1 MNILL
6 FSQSFSPNIGGVE
19 NHLNG
24 LIPELQK
31 AGHQISVITINNKN
45 YKNFEIINEVKV
57 YRINYPSVK
66 FFGLLKIWQEI
77 FKKIKLIKEADVI
90 HIHDVFIYFLPFK
103 ILFPHKKI
111 ITVFHGWENKFPIP
125 IKNILYKKLAQ
136 KLSANTISIGD
147 YVNKHYQLKKEN
159 NYVSYGAVKTPIEE
173 ISLNSKDKNSFL
185 FLGRL
190 ERDTGLETFLK
201 TLSIIKDK
209 YEINVTFC
217 GDGPLKDECKKYGKV
232 KGFIDPKK
240 DLSKAE
246 FCFVGGYLSML
257 EAFSYKCNVIAS
269 YENQL
274 KKDYWLYCPFAEYL
288 FVSESSKELSK
299 KIISILKNKKEN
311 IKKINNAYKLTK
323 KYNFEKLAKLYL
335 EISQ

>member
-31 AGHQISVITINNKN
+31 VDHQISLITVNNKN
-45 YKNFEIINEVKV
+45 YKNFEIINKVKV
-57 YRINYPSVK
+57 YRINYPSIK

-77 FKKIKLIKEADVI
+77 SKKINLIKEADVI
-90 HIHDVFIYFLPFK
+90 HVHDVFIYFLPFRF
-103 ILFPHKKI
+103 LFPNKKV
-111 ITVFHGWENKFPIP
+111 ITIFHGWENKFPIP

-136 KLSANTISIGD
+136 KLSNKTISIGD
-147 YVNKHYQLKKEN
+147 YVNKHYQLKNKN
-159 NYVSYGAVKTPIEE
+159 NYVSYGAVEIPKKE
-173 ISLNSKDKNSFL
+173 ISLKSKVRRSFL

-190 ERDTGLETFLK
+190 EKDTGLETFLK
-201 TLSIIKDK
+201 TLDIIKDK
-209 YEINVTFC
+209 YEIKVTFC
-217 GDGPLKDECKKYGKV
+217 GDGPLKKECQQYGQV

-240 DLSKAE
+240 ELIKAE

-257 EAFSYKCNVIAS
+257 EAFAHKCNVITS

-274 KKDYWLYCPFAEYL
+274 KKDYWLRNPFAKYL
-288 FVSESSKELSK
+288 VVGKNSQELSK

-311 IKKINNAYKLTK
+311 TKKIKSAYELTK
-323 KYNFEKLAKLYL
+323 KYSFEKLAKLYL
-335 EISQ
+335 KISQ

>member
-31 AGHQISVITINNKN
+31 AGHRISVITINNKN
-45 YKNFEIINEVKV
+45 YKNFEIINEVRV
-57 YRINYPSVK
+57 YRINYPSIK
-66 FFGLLKIWQEI
+66 FWGLLKIWQEI
-77 FKKIKLIKEADVI
+77 FKKINLIKKADII
-90 HIHDVFIYFLPFK
+90 HIHDVFIYFLPFRF
-103 ILFPHKKI
+103 LFPNKKV
-111 ITVFHGWENKFPIP
+111 ITIFHGWENKFPVP
-125 IKNILYKKLAQ
+125 KKNILYKQIAQ
-136 KLSANTISIGD
+136 KLSNKTISIGD
-147 YVNKHYQLKKEN
+147 YVNQHHQLKSKN
-159 NYVSYGAVKTPIEE
+159 NYISYGAVKTPTKE

-190 ERDTGLETFLK
+190 EKDTGLETFLK
-201 TLSIIKDK
+201 TLALIKDK

-217 GDGPLKDECKKYGKV
+217 GDGPLKKECQKYGQV
-232 KGFIDPKK
+232 KGFINPRKE
-240 DLSKAE
+240 LIKAE

-257 EAFSYKCNVIAS
+257 ESFSYKCRVLTS

-274 KKDYWLYCPFAEYL
+274 KKDYWSKNPFSEYL
-288 FVSESSKELSK
+288 VVGKDSQELSE

-311 IKKINNAYKLTK
+311 TKKINNAYELTK

-335 EISQ
+335 KISK

>member
-31 AGHQISVITINNKN
+31 AGQQINVITINNKN
-45 YKNFEIINEVKV
+45 YKSFEIINGVKV

-77 FKKIKLIKEADVI
+77 FKKIKLIKEADII

-103 ILFPHKKI
+103 FLFPNKKV
-111 ITVFHGWENKFPIP
+111 ITIFHGWENKFPVP

-136 KLSANTISIGD
+136 KLSTKTISIGA
-147 YVNKHYQLKKEN
+147 YVNKYYQLKNKN
-159 NYVSYGAVKTPIEE
+159 NYVSYGAVKTPTKE
-173 ISLNSKDKNSFL
+173 ITLKTKEKNSFL

-190 ERDTGLETFLK
+190 EKDTGLETFLK
-201 TLSIIKDK
+201 TLDLIQEKHK
-209 YEINVTFC
+209 INVVFC
-217 GDGPLKDECKKYGKV
+217 GDGPLKNECKKYGKV

-240 DLSKAE
+240 ELENAE

-257 EAFSYKCNVIAS
+257 EAFSYKCKVIAS

-274 KKDYWLYCPFAEYL
+274 KKDYWLDSPFAENL
-288 FVSESSKELSK
+288 IIDKNPQELSE

-311 IKKINNAYKLTK
+311 AKKINNTYELIKS
-323 KYNFEKLAKLYL
+323 YSFEKLAKLYL
-335 EISQ
+335 EVSQ